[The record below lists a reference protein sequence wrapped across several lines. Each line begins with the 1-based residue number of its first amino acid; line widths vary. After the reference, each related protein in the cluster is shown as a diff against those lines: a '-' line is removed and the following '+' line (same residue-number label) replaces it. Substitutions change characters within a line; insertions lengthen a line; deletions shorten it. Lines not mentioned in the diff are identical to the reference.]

1 MSRFL
6 ITSLIASLVLFV
18 PPQDMF
24 SLTEFKYDLVR
35 NVTTVTLPQEE
46 FSGPK
51 EQYHSLSYSIS
62 YSHPGKPESNKT
74 PPKDVNFEL
83 VSVVKAREL
92 NTDLYVVFLVDGKE
106 IHFSSNRGSI
116 PKPVPGKPWIGER
129 MVFLVPYEEFLKM
142 VEAKKLGV
150 KLGGVV
156 FEFGDDARHDI
167 KQFAKTI
174 TDPVSVPSIPP
185 QTFPRPF

>member
-6 ITSLIASLVLFV
+6 ITSLVASLVLCV
-18 PPQDMF
+18 LPQDMF
-24 SLTEFKYDLVR
+24 SLTEFQYDLVR
-35 NVTTVTLPQEE
+35 NVTKGTLHQEE

-62 YSHPGKPESNKT
+62 YSHPGKPGTNKT

-83 VSVVKAREL
+83 VSVVKARKL

-106 IHFSSNRGSI
+106 IHFSSNRSAI
-116 PKPVPGKPWIGER
+116 PRPVRGKPWIGER
-129 MVFLVPYEEFLKM
+129 MVFLVPLDDFLKM
-142 VEAKKLGV
+142 AEAKKLGV

-156 FEFGDDARHDI
+156 FEFDDGARHDI
-167 KQFAKTI
+167 QQLAKTI
-174 TDPVSVPSIPP
+174 TDPGSIPSIPQ